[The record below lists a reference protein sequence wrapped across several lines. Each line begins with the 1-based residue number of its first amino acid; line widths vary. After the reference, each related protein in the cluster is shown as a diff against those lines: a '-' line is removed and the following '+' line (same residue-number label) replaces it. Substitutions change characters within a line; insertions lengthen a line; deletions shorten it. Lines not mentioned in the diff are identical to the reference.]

1 MDKPKDN
8 KKDNGEKRSSHRRG
22 SSFPRSKPEFDQK
35 ILNIRRVTR
44 VVAGGRRFSFSVAL
58 VAGDKKGSVGL
69 GLGKAGDTALAINK
83 AVRNAKKNIVKLNL
97 TKTMSIPHELSAK
110 FSSSKVMLI
119 PNKGR
124 GLVAGSVIRDIVKLS
139 GMKDVTGKII
149 SNSKNK
155 LNNAKAVIQ
164 ALSTISSKYT
174 KPIPYEIADAVIAK
188 NILPEKD
195 IINNKKDRIVGRGG
209 RHGKTSGRGGKGQ
222 TARSGNKRRPELRDI
237 IKRLPK
243 NRGYQFKSIQKS
255 FILQGGQKA
264 LPGEKFSEIR
274 NRLNIKGKK
283 IKLK

>member
-1 MDKPKDN
+1 MEKEKAKEN
-8 KKDNGEKRSSHRRG
+8 TGAGEKRNSNRRG
-22 SSFPRSKPEFDQK
+22 GSFGRVKPEFDQK

-83 AVRNAKKNIVKLNL
+83 AVRNAKKNMVRLKL
-97 TKTMSIPHELSAK
+97 TKTMSLPHELSAK
-110 FSSSKVMLI
+110 FSSSRVVLI

-124 GLVAGSVIRDIVKLS
+124 GLVAGSVIRDIIKLS
-139 GMKDVTGKII
+139 GMKDITGKIV

-195 IINNKKDRIVGRGG
+195 IINNKKE
-209 RHGKTSGRGGKGQ
+209 SG
-222 TARSGNKRRPELRDI
+222 A
-237 IKRLPK
+237 
-243 NRGYQFKSIQKS
+243 
-255 FILQGGQKA
+255 
-264 LPGEKFSEIR
+264 
-274 NRLNIKGKK
+274 
-283 IKLK
+283 